1 MDKPLSLLKNVPIF
15 ADLTNDELAVMSR
28 LLSEEPHKAK
38 DVIFREGE
46 PGDIMYLVA
55 EGQVAITK
63 KAGKARKGLAA
74 LGPGAAFGEFSLFD
88 GGTRSANAVATADS
102 RLFVL
107 KGSDL
112 YAIFA
117 ANPVLGQKILL
128 RVIQE
133 LTRRFRKTNQD
144 VADWVIWAAPP
155 EG

>member
-1 MDKPLSLLKNVPIF
+1 MDHPLALLKNVPIF
-15 ADLTNDELAVMSR
+15 ADLTANELAMMSG
-28 LLSEEPHKAK
+28 LVTEETHKAR

-46 PGDIMYLVA
+46 AGNIMYLVA

-63 KAGKARKGLAA
+63 KAGKARKGLAS

-102 RLFVL
+102 RLFTL

-112 YAIFA
+112 HAIFV

-128 RVIQE
+128 RVIRE
-133 LTRRFRKTNQD
+133 LTQRFRKTNQD
-144 VADWVIWAAPP
+144 VADWVIWATPQQS
-155 EG
+155 

>member
-1 MDKPLSLLKNVPIF
+1 MDQPLALLKNVPIF
-15 ADLTNDELAVMSR
+15 ADLTADELAMMSR
-28 LLSEEPHKAK
+28 LVTEESHTAK

-46 PGDIMYLVA
+46 PGDKMYLVA

-63 KAGKARKGLAA
+63 KAGKARKGLAS

-88 GGTRSANAVATADS
+88 GGARSANAVATADS
-102 RLFVL
+102 RLFAL

-112 YAIFA
+112 YGVFA
-117 ANPVLGQKILL
+117 KNPVLGQKILL

-144 VADWVIWAAPP
+144 VADWVIWANPQQS
-155 EG
+155 